1 MRRMARSS
9 TRLEANK
16 SDASNDAFLTN
27 KCPEPFVYFVLTLRQ
42 GTKGQLSV
50 TTPLV
55 GVARIGY
62 SSDAHLPRLFIFI
75 ARILSNL
82 MHATTR
88 APNTSAHDFPLLPM
102 YYYRS
107 FDLDRSTLTRL
118 SPDKRWKSV
127 GDVDVMRSEC
137 FFRQYFNAIRGLC
150 LTIDIRY
157 RIDSMHN
164 LRLFFFFLSF
174 FRTDEFGDDSR

>member
-27 KCPEPFVYFVLTLRQ
+27 KCPKPFVYFVLTLRQ

-82 MHATTR
+82 MQAT
-88 APNTSAHDFPLLPM
+88 HPLTIFL
-102 YYYRS
+102 YSRCITI
-107 FDLDRSTLTRL
+107 DRSILIAPR
-118 SPDKRWKSV
+118 
-127 GDVDVMRSEC
+127 
-137 FFRQYFNAIRGLC
+137 
-150 LTIDIRY
+150 
-157 RIDSMHN
+157 
-164 LRLFFFFLSF
+164 
-174 FRTDEFGDDSR
+174 

>member
-27 KCPEPFVYFVLTLRQ
+27 KCPKPFVYFVLTLRQ

-82 MHATTR
+82 MHAT
-88 APNTSAHDFPLLPM
+88 HPLTIFL
-102 YYYRS
+102 YSRCITI
-107 FDLDRSTLTRL
+107 DRSILIAPR
-118 SPDKRWKSV
+118 
-127 GDVDVMRSEC
+127 
-137 FFRQYFNAIRGLC
+137 
-150 LTIDIRY
+150 
-157 RIDSMHN
+157 
-164 LRLFFFFLSF
+164 
-174 FRTDEFGDDSR
+174 

>member
-27 KCPEPFVYFVLTLRQ
+27 KCPKPFVYFVLTLRQ

-82 MHATTR
+82 MHATTAR
-88 APNTSAHDFPLLPM
+88 QTHPLTIFL
-102 YYYRS
+102 YSRCITI
-107 FDLDRSTLTRL
+107 DRSILIAPR
-118 SPDKRWKSV
+118 
-127 GDVDVMRSEC
+127 
-137 FFRQYFNAIRGLC
+137 
-150 LTIDIRY
+150 
-157 RIDSMHN
+157 
-164 LRLFFFFLSF
+164 
-174 FRTDEFGDDSR
+174 